1 MSPDIDVAVV
11 GAGAAGLGV
20 AYALQQ
26 AGRSVHVLEAAD
38 RVGGRMRTLRHDGY
52 LIDEGAE
59 MIGTHGYDATWRL
72 IRQVGLV
79 TTDVPRVAAPV
90 ALWRQGRA
98 HPNVGRP
105 LGLVTGAGLSLRA
118 RLDLLRFNAAMGV
131 RARAFDGDHPER
143 TPLGDLTVAEVAGR
157 YGRELYDYVFQPLV
171 GGFFG
176 WEAERS
182 AAAPLVS
189 LLLETRSTATWRTY
203 RDGMDTLTRRLA
215 DEVPVTTGCQVRE
228 VVSEAQGARVVST
241 DGTLTARSVVLSMP
255 APVAAELHVNA
266 SQEERAYLGACSYT
280 PMLRVSCLLQQPFD
294 VQGAP
299 GAYVVLIPGV
309 AEPLLAGFTLDHHKA
324 PGRVPAGRGM
334 ASILTRP
341 AATRELIDVP
351 DGEVIRRVSDQAER
365 YLPGLGLVMGDQFVH
380 RFLHGLPEA
389 TPAALRLRSG
399 FMRRPT
405 RTVEY
410 AGDWVMLRPA
420 SEGAFRSAELAAVRV
435 QAHTQEGPVTSPG
448 AAATTGIGQW
458 LATSRLST
466 RRRRHGIPAK
476 GRT

>member
-1 MSPDIDVAVV
+1 MSPDVDVAVV
-11 GAGAAGLGV
+11 GAGASGLGV
-20 AYALQQ
+20 AYALRQ

-72 IRQVGLV
+72 IRQVGLSDS
-79 TTDVPRVAAPV
+79 DVPRVPAPV
-90 ALWRQGRA
+90 ALWRDGRA

-118 RLDLLRFNAAMGV
+118 RLQLLRFNAAMGL
-131 RARAFDGDHPER
+131 RARAFDGDHPDS
-143 TPLGDLTVAEVAGR
+143 TPLDDLTVAAVAGR
-157 YGRELYDYVFQPLV
+157 YGRELSDYVFQPLV

-189 LLLETRSTATWRTY
+189 LLLATRSTATWRTY
-203 RDGMDTLTRRLA
+203 RDGMDTLPRRLA
-215 DEVPVTTGCQVRE
+215 DEVPVTTGCQVHE
-228 VVSEAQGARVVST
+228 VVSEARGARVARA
-241 DGTLTARSVVLSMP
+241 DGTLTARSVVLCVP
-255 APVAAELHVNA
+255 APVAAELHVSA
-266 SQEERAYLGACSYT
+266 SQEERAYLRACTYT
-280 PMLRVSCLLQQPFD
+280 PMLRVSCVLQQPLD
-294 VQGAP
+294 VRGAA
-299 GAYVVLIPGV
+299 GAYVVLIPAV
-309 AEPLLAGFTLDHHKA
+309 DEPLLAGFTLDHHKA
-324 PGRVPAGRGM
+324 PGRVPAGRGL

-341 AATRELIDVP
+341 PATRELIDAP
-351 DGEVIRRVSDQAER
+351 DREVIQRVSDQAER
-365 YLPGLGLVMGDQFVH
+365 YLPGLGRVMGAQFVH
-380 RFLHGLPEA
+380 RFRHGLPEA

-435 QAHTQEGPVTSPG
+435 QAHTQDEGVTPHR
-448 AAATTGIGQW
+448 AAATTGTGHW
-458 LATSRLST
+458 PATGRPSK
-466 RRRRHGIPAK
+466 RRRRHGIPTK
-476 GRT
+476 GQT